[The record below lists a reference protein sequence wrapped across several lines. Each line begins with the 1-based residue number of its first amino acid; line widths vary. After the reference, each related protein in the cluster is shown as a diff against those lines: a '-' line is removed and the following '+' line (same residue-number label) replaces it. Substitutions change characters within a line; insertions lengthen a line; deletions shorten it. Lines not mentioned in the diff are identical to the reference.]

1 MSKDVSFEIKIVY
14 DDRCAL
20 PGFTMGF
27 GFSAL
32 IYNYSTNLYI
42 LFDTGGNGDVLFSN
56 LSKFDIIST
65 LITKVVISHNHYDH
79 SGGLNMVYMK
89 NNEIE
94 IYVPSIN
101 ELIFEQRY
109 PKSKI
114 IGVQDSI
121 EIDKNILSS
130 GQFNTHS
137 IAEQFIILRLS
148 DEQLFLLVGCAHPG
162 LDHFIECARKLGPI
176 KGIIGGFHGFNKL
189 SYLEGID
196 FIGACHCTQHM
207 KRIQQQ
213 YGNSFKQLCVGST
226 LKF

>member
-1 MSKDVSFEIKIVY
+1 MSKDVSFEIKILY
-14 DDRCAL
+14 DNKCAL

-32 IYNYSTNLYI
+32 IYNYSTNHYI

-56 LSKFDIIST
+56 LNKFNITST
-65 LITKVVISHNHYDH
+65 LITKVVISHNHHDH
-79 SGGLNMVYMK
+79 SGGLSMVYMK

-94 IYVPSIN
+94 IYVPLIN
-101 ELIFEQRY
+101 ESIFKKRY
-109 PKSKI
+109 PKSEV

-121 EIDKNILSS
+121 EIDKDILSS

-137 IAEQFIILRLS
+137 IAEQFLILRLS
-148 DEQLFLLVGCAHPG
+148 DEKLFLLVGCAHPG
-162 LDHFIECARKLGPI
+162 LEHFIEYARKLSPI
-176 KGIIGGFHGFNKL
+176 KGIIGGFHGFNKF

-213 YGNSFKQLCVGST
+213 FGNSLKQVCVGST